1 MGYSCKK
8 RKTKCFAFLA
18 STPRLFFIFTEQC
31 FIPNVGDKLFCVV
44 QSAISTGRCK
54 WPKRRHLIVFIFFS
68 CFLYSFFPSFAS
80 FIRRTSECGGK
91 RDISFYN
98 HSWWQRQ
105 SVFASVI
112 CLHLCCLEIIQFL
125 LAFLFLACFAFTWQ
139 MLPTLSPRLKPF
151 HLTGRRQLPSPP
163 PHHPRK
169 KNNFASGTF
178 LECYWFVFIL
188 TAV

>member
-1 MGYSCKK
+1 M
-8 RKTKCFAFLA
+8 
-18 STPRLFFIFTEQC
+18 
-31 FIPNVGDKLFCVV
+31 
-44 QSAISTGRCK
+44 
-54 WPKRRHLIVFIFFS
+54 FS
-68 CFLYSFFPSFAS
+68 LLGFPPFAS

-98 HSWWQRQ
+98 HSWWPRQ

-169 KNNFASGTF
+169 KKPTLLQALFWNVIGWFSSWQLFSLLCAGLVIDVCAFVSNARRKCKSVFF
-178 LECYWFVFIL
+178 LDNRLDDQDKGRSLAKEIHKHLV
-188 TAV
+188 